1 MNHRQYP
8 RHGHNGRQE
17 NGHNRPPLIRAGASS
32 SSDSLPEVQRTFY
45 YELAPGSMMQEQ
57 YAYGMTDALQPVEA
71 GRSAYREPRIH
82 YDAATWS
89 KHRSRT
95 PKYVDPKQSALV
107 VMAVSLFAV
116 SVVAGTVLFAY
127 YILSCYGIY

>member
-8 RHGHNGRQE
+8 RHRNNGRQE
-17 NGHNRPPLIRAGASS
+17 NEYDRPPLIRTNASS

-45 YELAPGSMMQEQ
+45 YELAPGSMLQDQ
-57 YAYGMTDALQPVEA
+57 YAYGMPEALQPVEA
-71 GRSAYREPRIH
+71 GRAAYREPRIH
-82 YDAATWS
+82 YDNRTWS
-89 KHRSRT
+89 KERSRT
-95 PKYVDPKQSALV
+95 AKDVDPRQSALV